1 MGFFYFLWNMEPRTN
16 DLKAIRILY
25 FAMLIGQLLFA
36 ITIIILVESGF
47 VTGNNISIIPI
58 GQVAVIVIT
67 IVSIPASFF
76 LFRKRLSEIEPEEE
90 LGKKLEKYR
99 AALIIR
105 LALCQ
110 MPTMFAVIVYFIT
123 NNRSF
128 LWMIIIL
135 ISNFLFIYP
144 SNNKIINSL
153 QLNSSE
159 QSSLGV
165 D

>member
-1 MGFFYFLWNMEPRTN
+1 MEPQPN

-25 FAMLIGQLLFA
+25 LALLAGQILFA
-36 ITIIILVESGF
+36 LIVTVLVE
-47 VTGNNISIIPI
+47 TGMLSTGMNSLTPLL
-58 GQVAVIVIT
+58 QVAVVVIAAVT
-67 IVSIPASFF
+67 IPASFF
-76 LFRKRLSEIEPEEE
+76 LFRKRLSGIDPEDD
-90 LGKKLEKYR
+90 LGKKIEKYR
-99 AALIIR
+99 AALILR

-110 MPTMFAVIVYFIT
+110 MPSMFAVIAYFIT

-144 SNNKIINSL
+144 GRDKIISQL

-159 QSSLGV
+159 QSSLGI

>member
-1 MGFFYFLWNMEPRTN
+1 MEPRPN

-25 FAMLIGQLLFA
+25 LAMLAGQVLFA
-36 ITIIILVESGF
+36 LIVTVLVEADMLSNGINSL
-47 VTGNNISIIPI
+47 TPI
-58 GQVAVIVIT
+58 LQVAVILIAAVT
-67 IVSIPASFF
+67 IPASFF
-76 LFRKRLSEIEPEEE
+76 LFRKRLSEINPEEN

-99 AALIIR
+99 AALILR

-110 MPTMFAVIVYFIT
+110 MPSMFAIIAYFIST
-123 NNRSF
+123 NRSF

-144 SNNKIINSL
+144 GRDKIISQL

-159 QSSLGV
+159 QSSLGI